1 MLQFFVGQKLNQ
13 FHYVVVKFFF
23 FSSTAFQTIVAT
35 VVSAVSKTAAK
46 PSKKPFASPNIF
58 VELVKEDSNVSA
70 RALFRSRSRYMLL
83 FNPAFLTF
91 KAEIYHGECQAKQ
104 TYVCLYG
111 RTSLRTKRGTTT
123 RKH

>member
-1 MLQFFVGQKLNQ
+1 MLW
-13 FHYVVVKFFF
+13 VKFF

-35 VVSAVSKTAAK
+35 VLSAVSKTAAK
-46 PSKKPFASPNIF
+46 PSKKPFASPNIS

-70 RALFRSRSRYMLL
+70 RALFRFRSRYMLL

-91 KAEIYHGECQAKQ
+91 KAEIYHGECQVKQ

>member
-13 FHYVVVKFFF
+13 FHCVVGKVS

-35 VVSAVSKTAAK
+35 VVLAVSKTAAK

>member
-70 RALFRSRSRYMLL
+70 RALFRSRSRYML
-83 FNPAFLTF
+83 F
-91 KAEIYHGECQAKQ
+91 
-104 TYVCLYG
+104 
-111 RTSLRTKRGTTT
+111 
-123 RKH
+123 